1 MQGMANLGK
10 AGTVASVQTATSAAF
25 GRLREAERRRRRSY
39 RGVDIKEMVCG
50 LRKEEFWHV
59 CADRRSSGGEDR
71 RLWGRRQ
78 GWCCGVCGA
87 QRRGAAG
94 LGRRAALSVGPA
106 QGWQVWSLY
115 RFSSDAF
122 CFPRELNK
130 GSPAAGR
137 RDVWGWSEEQAWSS
151 DE

>member
-1 MQGMANLGK
+1 MQVMANLGK
-10 AGTVASVQTATSAAF
+10 VGTVASVQTATSAAF
-25 GRLREAERRRRRSY
+25 RRLGKAERRRRSY

-59 CADRRSSGGEDR
+59 CADGRSSGGEDR
-71 RLWGRRQ
+71 ELWGRRQ
-78 GWCCGVCGA
+78 GWWCGVCGA

-94 LGRRAALSVGPA
+94 PGRRAALSVGPA
-106 QGWQVWSLY
+106 QGWQVRSLY
-115 RFSSDAF
+115 RFFSDGF
-122 CFPRELNK
+122 CFPRELSK